1 MDPFE
6 SAIRLLGPELRGR
19 CMQLTA
25 DVRARAEEIRLR
37 RGKSPTVCIGGKEH
51 PLSAPPVAE
60 RDLLQCIELCSGGSA
75 YAVEDELR
83 EGFLSAPG
91 GHRLGICGRAVLR
104 GGEVAGF
111 REIASLCLRI
121 ARAVPGA
128 ADGLVGQMREGERVK
143 STLILSPPGRGK
155 TTLLRDLV
163 RQLSEAGVR
172 IAVADERGEIAGCF
186 RGEAAFPLGPMTDVM
201 TGCPK
206 AEAVW
211 RLLRC
216 MTPRAVALD
225 EITGPA
231 DAEAVSQAA
240 FTGVAI
246 LATAHAFSPEDI
258 HRRLLYRELVA
269 AGVFEQAVF
278 IGADRKPVLLPLAE
292 MIR

>member
-1 MDPFE
+1 MDPFD

-19 CMQLTA
+19 CVQLSAEERT
-25 DVRARAEEIRLR
+25 RAEEIRLR
-37 RGKSPTVCIGGKEH
+37 RGRPPALCIGGKEI
-51 PLSAPPVAE
+51 PLSAPPVTE
-60 RDLLQCIELCSGGSA
+60 RDLLQCMELCSGGSA

-104 GGEVAGF
+104 GGEVTGF

-128 ADGLVGQMREGERVK
+128 ADGLIGQMRQGDRVK

-155 TTLLRDLV
+155 TTLLRDLI
-163 RQLSEAGVR
+163 RQLSGAGVR

-186 RGEAAFPLGPMTDVM
+186 RGEAAFPLGPLTDVM

-246 LATAHAFSPEDI
+246 LATAHAFSPEDV
-258 HRRLLYRELVA
+258 HRRALYRELVVT
-269 AGVFEQAVF
+269 GVFEQVVF
-278 IGADRKPVLLPLAE
+278 IDEARTPVILPLAE
-292 MIR
+292 MIS

>member
-1 MDPFE
+1 MNPFD
-6 SAIRLLGPELRGR
+6 SAIRLLGPGLRGE
-19 CMQLTA
+19 CAQLSA
-25 DVRARAEEIRLR
+25 DERARAEEIRLR
-37 RGKSPTVCIGGKEH
+37 RGKAPAVCIEGKERF
-51 PLSAPPVAE
+51 LAAPPVTE
-60 RDLLQCIELCSGGSA
+60 RDLLQCVELCSGGSA

-121 ARAVPGA
+121 AHAVPGA
-128 ADGLVGQMREGERVK
+128 ADGIVRQMWEGERVK

-155 TTLLRDLV
+155 TTLLRDLI
-163 RQLSEAGVR
+163 RQLSEAEVR

-186 RGEAAFPLGPMTDVM
+186 RGEAAFPLGPLTDVM

-216 MTPRAVALD
+216 MTPRAVAVD

-258 HRRLLYRELVA
+258 HRRPLYRELVA

-278 IGADRKPVLLPLAE
+278 IGADRKPVFLPASELLP
-292 MIR
+292 